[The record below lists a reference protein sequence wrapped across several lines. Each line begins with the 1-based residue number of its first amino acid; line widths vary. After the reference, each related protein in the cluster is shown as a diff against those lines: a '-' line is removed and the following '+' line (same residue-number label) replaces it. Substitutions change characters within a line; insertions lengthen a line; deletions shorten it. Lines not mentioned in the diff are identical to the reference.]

1 MKYPTILLFLLL
13 FTACEKDINI
23 PKPDPAT
30 DVSYAD
36 HPRNSEYQSALEA
49 YRKATSSP
57 GALMLI
63 HRVGEPLWAGAVG
76 NSNLEHQTP
85 MRTNTP
91 FRCGSFTKVFVATL
105 ALQLVEAGQLSL
117 DDPLDDLL
125 PKAKKWLPKTDEIT
139 LQHLLAHLS
148 GIYDPTNESN
158 RYRLDLVNDPERI
171 DGMSTDQLME
181 EYVQDEPLHF
191 EPGTGYAYSNVN
203 YWLLAQIIEQAT
215 GKSLQAALEER
226 LFGPLE
232 LANTYLEQRDDRNVA
247 RGYSDVYGDGHLL
260 DVTRWES
267 AEVDGSAAGGMVTT
281 ATDVH
286 RFLLSLME
294 GEILSPANLELMK
307 QVQLASCN
315 DASCEYGLG
324 LELWRT
330 GAGIGFGHNG
340 STAGTETNA
349 VFYPESGNLFV
360 IFKNNGN
367 GSDKRFLDEWMQ

>member
-1 MKYPTILLFLLL
+1 MKYPTILLFLFL
-13 FTACEKDINI
+13 FTSCEKNLTI
-23 PKPDPAT
+23 PKPDLAN

-36 HPRNSEYQSALEA
+36 HPRHAEYQSALEA
-49 YRKATSSP
+49 YQKATSSP

-76 NSNLEHQTP
+76 SSNLEHQTT

-117 DDPLDDLL
+117 DDPLADLL
-125 PKAKKWLPKTDEIT
+125 PKAKKWLPSTNKIT
-139 LQHLLAHLS
+139 LRHLLSHLS
-148 GIYDPTNESN
+148 GVCDPTNESN

-171 DGMSTDQLME
+171 DGMSIDQLME
-181 EYVQDEPLHF
+181 EYVQGEPLHF

-215 GKSLQAALEER
+215 GKSLQAALQER
-226 LFGPLE
+226 LFDPLE
-232 LANTYLEQRDDRNVA
+232 LNSTYLEQRDDRNVA
-247 RGYSDVYGDGHLL
+247 RGYSDVYGDGNLL

-267 AEVDGSAAGGMVTT
+267 AEVDGSAAGGVVTT
-281 ATDVH
+281 ATDIH
-286 RFLLSLME
+286 RFLLALMD
-294 GEILSPANLELMK
+294 GEILSPATLELMK

-340 STAGTETNA
+340 STAGTESNA
-349 VFYPESGNLFV
+349 VFYPETGNLFV

-367 GSDKRFLDEWMQ
+367 GSDKRFLDEWMR